1 VLTRP
6 RPWWAKASRG
16 AGAGGCAD
24 GAKAKSTGGEMR
36 LHGGAWVRSV
46 AWTGLHLVCQFG
58 LRVFPV
64 QNAPRCLIY
73 IQYIHST
80 FIFYN
85 QGM

>member
-1 VLTRP
+1 
-6 RPWWAKASRG
+6 
-16 AGAGGCAD
+16 
-24 GAKAKSTGGEMR
+24 MR